1 MIRMNIPD
9 IYTIT
14 LLSNT
19 FKNFELT
26 HNSFYDTIIIAIITF
41 LYLFC
46 DTNKLKSSIKYY
58 SDYIFDGNYNKYKVV
73 AQKGK
78 VPIAFK
84 SIVWYISNNKN
95 DSIRYVE
102 QFCDFHWDR
111 NDNRVEKEKIYVV
124 QQMNKFKITED
135 IYGKMV
141 KENKEK
147 SRRNEYVEYN
157 DHYNLILY
165 SKVKSVNEI
174 INWVDGLI
182 KDYKKYMKLKT
193 LETQQLLSISYQDE
207 IEVEPSDFESTANFQ
222 NTYLPNYDEI
232 ISKINFFLNNKD
244 WYDRKGIPY
253 NLGIILYGEPGC
265 GKTRF
270 IKQLMN
276 HTGRHGIDIKLNNKF
291 CFNTLKS
298 IIHNE
303 NITDEFIIPQEKRII
318 IFEDIDAMC
327 DILKDRDLIEI
338 EKKKILEKTPTE
350 GTNTSKNSKTDNA
363 VVLDPTSKN
372 KLNNNNL
379 SFFLNIID
387 GLNECSGR
395 IIVMTTNKMD
405 YLDKAIIRPGRID
418 IKINFS
424 KYTCKDVA
432 GIINRF
438 WGKKYKEN
446 DIKEE
451 LEKKYTSAEII
462 SIFRTTE
469 CFNDIKDIFL
479 K

>member
-1 MIRMNIPD
+1 MSIPD

-26 HNSFYDTIIIAIITF
+26 HNSFYDTIIIGVITF

-58 SDYIFDGNYNKYKVV
+58 SNYIFDGNYNKYKVV

-84 SIVWYISNNKN
+84 AIVWYISNNKN
-95 DSIRYVE
+95 DSIKYVE

-135 IYGKMV
+135 ILGKMV

-147 SRRNEYVEYN
+147 TRRNEIVEYN

-165 SKVKSVNEI
+165 SKIKSVNQILE
-174 INWVDGLI
+174 WVDDLI

-222 NTYLPNYDEI
+222 NSYLPNYDEI
-232 ISKINFFLNNKD
+232 ISKIDFFLNNKD

-291 CFNTLKS
+291 CFNTLKR

-303 NITDEFIIPQEKRII
+303 NITDEYIIPQEKRII

-327 DILKDRDLIEI
+327 EILKDRDLIET
-338 EKKKILEKTPTE
+338 EKKKLLEKTPNEST
-350 GTNTSKNSKTDNA
+350 TTSKSNKADST
-363 VVLDPTSKN
+363 VVLDPASKN

-395 IIVMTTNKMD
+395 IIVMTTNKID

-418 IKINFS
+418 IKINFT
-424 KYTCKDVA
+424 KYNCKDVA

-438 WGKKYKEN
+438 WGKKYKES
-446 DIKEE
+446 DIKEDI
-451 LEKKYTSAEII
+451 EKKYTSAEII

-469 CFNDIKDIFL
+469 CFNDIKHIFL

>member
-1 MIRMNIPD
+1 MSIPD

-26 HNSFYDTIIIAIITF
+26 SNSFCDTIIIGIITF

-46 DTNKLKSSIKYY
+46 DIKKIKTNCNYY
-58 SDYIFDGNYNKYKVV
+58 TNYLFDGNYNKYKVI

-84 SIVWYISNNKN
+84 AIVWYISNNKN
-95 DSIRYVE
+95 DSIKYVE

-111 NDNRVEKEKIYVV
+111 NDNRIEKEKIYVV
-124 QQMNKFKITED
+124 QQLNKFKITND
-135 IYGKMV
+135 IYGKMI
-141 KENKEK
+141 KENVEK

-157 DHYNLILY
+157 DHYHLTLY
-165 SKVKSVNEI
+165 SKNKSVNEI
-174 INWVDGLI
+174 IEWVDEMI

-193 LETQQLLSISYQDE
+193 LESQQLLSISYQDE
-207 IEVEPSDFESTANFQ
+207 INVEPSDFESTANFQ
-222 NTYLPNYDEI
+222 NSYLPNYDEI
-232 ISKINFFLNNKD
+232 INKINFFLNNKD

-291 CFNTLKS
+291 CFNTLKR

-327 DILKDRDLIEI
+327 NILKDRDLIES
-338 EKKKILEKTPTE
+338 EKKQASENTQNVTSEKKNNKNTKNNDNNVIL
-350 GTNTSKNSKTDNA
+350 DA
-363 VVLDPTSKN
+363 DIKN

-395 IIVMTTNKMD
+395 IIVMTTNKID

-424 KYTCKDVA
+424 KYNCKDVC

-438 WGKKYKEN
+438 WGKKYTEDN
-446 DIKEE
+446 IKEE
-451 LEKKYTSAEII
+451 LNEKYTSAEII